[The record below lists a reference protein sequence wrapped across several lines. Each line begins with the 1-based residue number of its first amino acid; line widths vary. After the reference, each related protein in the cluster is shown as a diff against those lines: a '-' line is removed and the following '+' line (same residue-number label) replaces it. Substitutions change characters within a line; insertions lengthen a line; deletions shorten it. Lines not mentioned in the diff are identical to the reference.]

1 VKSVGGEGPQGER
14 ERAGGGK
21 RKEKK
26 KKKKK
31 EKKRKKKRGLAD
43 LVAYSEQKTKKK
55 LGMARWGGKEKEK
68 DVARWLLLHLYSCG
82 EEERKKMESKK
93 CAIELSGS
101 GGVGL
106 PPLVEDVA
114 SEADGNK
121 SNAKDHATNEV
132 ATTAGDVLASAAVRA
147 VLAGSA
153 LSTRSLAAVKR
164 ATIALTAGFLRAGDR
179 ASTGRE
185 AGTREAGQVVAL
197 VIDSAIA
204 AALLTL
210 ALKALAHSGAFF

>member
-1 VKSVGGEGPQGER
+1 MGERDLKER

-26 KKKKK
+26 
-31 EKKRKKKRGLAD
+31 
-43 LVAYSEQKTKKK
+43 SEDSPTSWPTRNRRRRKK